1 MEKKTQQDRSI
12 LMYNPSNRFEV
23 MSVFPTQF
31 SNYVLQPTKEQ
42 SKPVQQQKQQPKKS
56 NIQSKKFINKESD
69 SSQGDIIHSSDRIQL
84 GTKPN
89 TLPFYNFT
97 SYVPNTSNISFKPQ
111 PVVQNNQIDK
121 QQSKQQLNKQNIAQ
135 PVINTINTVTNRIY
149 KGLNK
154 QTNGTYYDINGTILF
169 TNGKLTQAGQ
179 QLFGQ
184 NANRAQWNMQ
194 NGNIFQNNSW
204 RADNTTFD
212 FKNMK
217 AIKGYE
223 DKYINKDGKW
233 LFKDSQ
239 DGKWTYFNQNSII
252 NKSASNQKQNK
263 QDNKAKNNI
272 SNKQP
277 IQNSV
282 DKNGFVLASSL
293 IFPNQKNT
301 WDLLQGKDINR
312 FMYDDWGNG
321 ISSEQALKNKYIG
334 IYLNKYNGR
343 NPIDGTPITS
353 VLDQANKDFEIFKKH
368 YFVQNPS
375 INKNTWYADANF
387 APKYIHNGKNLA
399 LVDSSDG
406 NLPIIQNINGI
417 PYLMDENGR
426 NAIPMIDKATGNQN
440 FYIQETKN
448 PNTVTYNNKHYNV
461 YVPAAEY
468 KNGGQITNKT
478 KVNKK
483 YLGEV
488 ITKFDNWINANN

>member
-111 PVVQNNQIDK
+111 PVV
-121 QQSKQQLNKQNIAQ
+121 
-135 PVINTINTVTNRIY
+135 
-149 KGLNK
+149 
-154 QTNGTYYDINGTILF
+154 
-169 TNGKLTQAGQ
+169 
-179 QLFGQ
+179 
-184 NANRAQWNMQ
+184 
-194 NGNIFQNNSW
+194 QNNSW